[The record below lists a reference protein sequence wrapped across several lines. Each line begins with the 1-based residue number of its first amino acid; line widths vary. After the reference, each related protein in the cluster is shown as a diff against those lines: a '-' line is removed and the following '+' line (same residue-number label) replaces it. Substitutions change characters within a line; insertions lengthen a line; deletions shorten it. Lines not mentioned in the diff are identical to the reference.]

1 MQEMWVQSLGG
12 EDSLEE
18 GMATHS
24 SIPAWIKM
32 GDWHEGE
39 RQEDHSGLR
48 DSLSGAAWRY
58 EWSVFRV
65 QVHPGAAGEMDGW
78 SLRTTSMQWGTCH
91 GV

>member
-1 MQEMWVQSLGG
+1 MQIVFRDLGLQDAQESLPIKKMVCKVA
-12 EDSLEE
+12 L
-18 GMATHS
+18 
-24 SIPAWIKM
+24 KM

-48 DSLSGAAWRY
+48 DSLSAAAWRY